1 MARPKR
7 FELLTPRFVV
17 RGFAGAEA
25 AHLSPAFAAPRPLI
39 GVYPICTL
47 RRAGVRDAVTRPF
60 VRQLGRPRWT
70 HRAQRAVP
78 SMTLNRYQE
87 KRRKVL
93 RGRRALHER
102 APTNPDRGIEMPTR
116 PQGLD
121 PIVAEI
127 IEALARTI
135 IRDDDHRASST
146 PTDKN
151 G

>member
-1 MARPKR
+1 
-7 FELLTPRFVV
+7 V
-17 RGFAGAEA
+17 RM
-25 AHLSPAFAAPRPLI
+25 RQ
-39 GVYPICTL
+39 
-47 RRAGVRDAVTRPF
+47 TRTATETEESQSGLF
-60 VRQLGRPRWT
+60 CQAKTTRWT

-93 RGRRALHER
+93 RGRRALRER

-127 IEALARTI
+127 IETLARTI

>member
-1 MARPKR
+1 MDAPS
-7 FELLTPRFVV
+7 
-17 RGFAGAEA
+17 AE
-25 AHLSPAFAAPRPLI
+25 
-39 GVYPICTL
+39 
-47 RRAGVRDAVTRPF
+47 
-60 VRQLGRPRWT
+60 
-70 HRAQRAVP
+70 AVP

-135 IRDDDHRASST
+135 IRDASST